1 MNTAI
6 NGDMVSKSGAALSPS
21 PQRSSGGAHVIQ
33 LPGVEADL
41 ALVRSYSRELKI
53 ACDELHDDP
62 FNAGARAALLK
73 LIVDDSSEA
82 DAALTRALAE
92 NGAGIMGD

>member
-1 MNTAI
+1 MATSATARSRDLDI
-6 NGDMVSKSGAALSPS
+6 TPAIAA
-21 PQRSSGGAHVIQ
+21 
-33 LPGVEADL
+33 
-41 ALVRSYSRELKI
+41 VRTYSREVKI

-92 NGAGIMGD
+92 NGAGIVGD